1 MIKILIKEKEIKI
14 SGHALYDEFGKDIVC
29 SAVSS
34 IATTTVNAIIRFD
47 ENAVSYETK
56 DGLNI
61 KILKETKETRIL
73 IDNMIALLEELE
85 KDYPKNIK
93 INREV

>member
-85 KDYPKNIK
+85 QDYPKNIK